1 MDPTK
6 MTQDEFLCAKNL
18 TREPAPNAD
27 ATSAKLMGATIL
39 EESKIKSFGL
49 YLVLRTCGDF
59 RIIRLNDTDTGL
71 IDRNSDLVG
80 YYIDE
85 GLRIDCGPARR
96 QDLSVPLILAALPN
110 RAPPTRRKV
119 SAWRME
125 RKSVNGGTRRQA
137 SREGPVLVVKLR
149 ARTKD
154 DGTVR
159 SLRWLLKRLLRDHR
173 LVCVSV
179 SEERAT

>member
-18 TREPAPNAD
+18 TREPALNAD

-39 EESKIKSFGL
+39 DESKIKSFGL

-85 GLRIDCGPARR
+85 GLRIDYGPARR

-119 SAWRME
+119 SAEGEAALRKAWR
-125 RKSVNGGTRRQA
+125 VANGMQKCKWWDPQA
-137 SREGPVLVVKLR
+137 DQP
-149 ARTKD
+149 
-154 DGTVR
+154 
-159 SLRWLLKRLLRDHR
+159 
-173 LVCVSV
+173 
-179 SEERAT
+179 

>member
-1 MDPTK
+1 

-39 EESKIKSFGL
+39 DESKIKSFGL

-96 QDLSVPLILAALPN
+96 QDLSVALGHD
-110 RAPPTRRKV
+110 RRLGHLYQRPPKL
-119 SAWRME
+119 
-125 RKSVNGGTRRQA
+125 
-137 SREGPVLVVKLR
+137 VLSN
-149 ARTKD
+149 A
-154 DGTVR
+154 
-159 SLRWLLKRLLRDHR
+159 LKK
-173 LVCVSV
+173 
-179 SEERAT
+179 ATHG